1 MLGAP
6 CRTHTLPRQI
16 SSAMIA
22 LSQYLWHIPVH
33 LHTTSPQQLEEV
45 HACGRVGR
53 GEKRGEGGERGTPSD
68 VAGITVNVITHES
81 DNSTKV
87 DVKSKPNQLPLL
99 PPGRACTKSPLPR
112 SSLHKV
118 SSPQDKPVR
127 SHDTEMGT
135 RQYLLKYNMISH
147 YRHALEPQNKIFQL
161 KFHLK

>member
-22 LSQYLWHIPVH
+22 LSQYLWHIPVR

-118 SSPQDKPVR
+118 SSPQVKPAQ
-127 SHDTEMGT
+127 S
-135 RQYLLKYNMISH
+135 LLPLGQACTKSPPPRTSLYEVMTWRWGQGNTD
-147 YRHALEPQNKIFQL
+147 
-161 KFHLK
+161 